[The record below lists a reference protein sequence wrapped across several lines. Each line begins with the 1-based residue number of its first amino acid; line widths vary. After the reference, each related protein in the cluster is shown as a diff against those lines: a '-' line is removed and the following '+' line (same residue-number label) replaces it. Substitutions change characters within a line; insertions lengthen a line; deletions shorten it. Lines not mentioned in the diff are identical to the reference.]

1 MMHFRFPW
9 IEAYAPN
16 DMAEFV
22 SPQFSKRKV
31 VEAGKLLKG
40 RVATAS
46 EPAVEAFKIAH
57 NWRACHIVPMRH
69 LRSELAGKVRRVG
82 GEALTAARLKR
93 MVSLRAK
100 LHRSPYTLYQM
111 QDIAGCRAIMADQAA
126 VNRLL
131 ALYRND
137 AKHIFIDE
145 DDYIENPKATGY
157 RSHHLIYRYQG
168 AGDFAALNSN
178 PQFVE
183 IQLRTKLQHAWATAV
198 EAVGMVR
205 GEDLKSGRGSG
216 DWLRFFALMASEI
229 AAEEGGAV
237 VPNTP
242 ASDADRRKEI
252 VALEVGLNALA
263 SLENYRKAV
272 KVSESASTAS
282 PFFLIQ
288 FDQQANKVTVRGISA
303 KASSTTLDE
312 AEGNSRLNSVLVA
325 VDKASDLRAAYPNY
339 FMDVGLFTDQL
350 RKVVKPK
357 NSPLIDIAWLRAWIN
372 GRVG

>member
-1 MMHFRFPW
+1 
-9 IEAYAPN
+9 
-16 DMAEFV
+16 
-22 SPQFSKRKV
+22 
-31 VEAGKLLKG
+31 
-40 RVATAS
+40 
-46 EPAVEAFKIAH
+46 
-57 NWRACHIVPMRH
+57 
-69 LRSELAGKVRRVG
+69 
-82 GEALTAARLKR
+82 
-93 MVSLRAK
+93 
-100 LHRSPYTLYQM
+100 
-111 QDIAGCRAIMADQAA
+111 
-126 VNRLL
+126 
-131 ALYRND
+131 
-137 AKHIFIDE
+137 
-145 DDYIENPKATGY
+145 
-157 RSHHLIYRYQG
+157 
-168 AGDFAALNSN
+168 
-178 PQFVE
+178 
-183 IQLRTKLQHAWATAV
+183 
-198 EAVGMVR
+198 
-205 GEDLKSGRGSG
+205 
-216 DWLRFFALMASEI
+216 
-229 AAEEGGAV
+229 V